1 MPFVF
6 CLGISLR
13 APTSPDFRY
22 IRPTKPKPICKP
34 IHLPCPSVLVH
45 VWVWVSRSHSLCP
58 ESSCSSFI
66 LRGTMFSFGCHMAA
80 KRLIRQRR
88 TYVLLWRLS
97 SITVL
102 DTLKLA
108 ITPILIFFTHFV
120 LDIEGEWKHF
130 WRIRRR
136 GYSAGR
142 VHMASPLPGNGFN
155 FGCSD
160 DYTRTNIIQCKM
172 DQYFHCHL
180 KESPSNKNRACLL
193 WFSLE

>member
-1 MPFVF
+1 MPFVI
-6 CLGISLR
+6 CLGISLW

-22 IRPTKPKPICKP
+22 IRSTKPKPICKP

-102 DTLKLA
+102 DTLKFA
-108 ITPILIFFTHFV
+108 ITPILIFFYTFCV
-120 LDIEGEWKHF
+120 RYWRRMETFLEDSTEGILS
-130 WRIRRR
+130 RSRSY
-136 GYSAGR
+136 G
-142 VHMASPLPGNGFN
+142 
-155 FGCSD
+155 
-160 DYTRTNIIQCKM
+160 
-172 DQYFHCHL
+172 
-180 KESPSNKNRACLL
+180 ESLTGER
-193 WFSLE
+193 F